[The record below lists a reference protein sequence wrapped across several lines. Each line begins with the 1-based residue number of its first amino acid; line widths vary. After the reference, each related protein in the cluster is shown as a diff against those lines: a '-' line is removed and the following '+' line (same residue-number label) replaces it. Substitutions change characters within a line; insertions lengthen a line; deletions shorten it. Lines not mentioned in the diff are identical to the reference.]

1 MSIIRDY
8 EAEKEWEFL
17 RELGEAIQ
25 KLEALLDPPPA
36 ATVVTSTPQD
46 EGVPSGPG
54 TAGTGHP
61 FEDVQ

>member
-17 RELGEAIQ
+17 RFLGESIQ
-25 KLEALLDPPPA
+25 QLERLLEPPGA
-36 ATVVTSTPQD
+36 ATAVSKTPQD
-46 EGVPSGPG
+46 EPLAKPE
-54 TAGTGHP
+54 TAGLGRP